1 MGKAGEVADAIRRG
15 GELARNQMVSVS
27 LKDATIP
34 HEVFSEFGGAK
45 VLLRPASPGTGIIA
59 GKTVRAVLE
68 SAGVKDIL
76 SKSLGS
82 KNAANVVKATLKA
95 LLSLRTREDIYK
107 GRGLEIKKGRS
118 RRRLPKPLPPQP
130 EIFMRLHDLKPRP
143 GAKHRRKRLG
153 QGESSGHG
161 KTSGRGGKGQT
172 ARSGSSIRIG
182 FEGGQMP
189 LIRRIPKRG
198 FNNARF
204 ATRYIAVNVGDLNR
218 FDDGARVDE
227 TALRAAGLAN
237 GRASG
242 VKILGDG
249 ELTKKLT
256 VSAQRVQRLGHAP
269 KSKPRAG
276 RAKSSAANPPRP
288 AKGLIGV

>member
-1 MGKAGEVADAIRRG
+1 
-15 GELARNQMVSVS
+15 
-27 LKDATIP
+27 
-34 HEVFSEFGGAK
+34 
-45 VLLRPASPGTGIIA
+45 
-59 GKTVRAVLE
+59 
-68 SAGVKDIL
+68 
-76 SKSLGS
+76 
-82 KNAANVVKATLKA
+82 
-95 LLSLRTREDIYK
+95 
-107 GRGLEIKKGRS
+107 
-118 RRRLPKPLPPQP
+118 
-130 EIFMRLHDLKPRP
+130 MRLHDLKPRP
-143 GAKHRRKRLG
+143 GAKHRVKRLG

-204 ATRYIAVNVGDLNR
+204 GRQFIAVNVGELNQ

-227 TALRAAGLAN
+227 TALRSIGLAN

-249 ELTKKLT
+249 ELSKKLT
-256 VSAQRVQRLGHAP
+256 VSAHAFSASAR
-269 KSKPRAG
+269 SKIE
-276 RAKSSAANPPRP
+276 
-288 AKGLIGV
+288 AKGGACEVVGGKPAEPKKA